1 MAWKHIAAL
10 AALTFIS
17 LPAAAFDDG
26 PTGKAPGVTFFVA
39 IPLDAREVKE
49 QSLYSGLAIQGKRAY
64 ESVRVD
70 SRMFNDDRTFNFFGT
85 AIGVKWIIAGA
96 VAAGAVAAVASKDKS
111 TANSNQQAQQ
121 QQAQQASGGGGGTGG
136 GAGGGTFHPDG
147 SPHVP
152 GDNCDCH
159 K

>member
-10 AALTFIS
+10 AALILIS
-17 LPAAAFDDG
+17 VPAAAFDDG
-26 PTGKAPGVTFFVA
+26 PTGKAPGVTFFIA

-64 ESVRVD
+64 ESVRID
-70 SRMFNDDRTFNFFGT
+70 SRMFNDTRTVNFFGT

-111 TANSNQQAQQ
+111 TAKSNQQQ
-121 QQAQQASGGGGGTGG
+121 QQAQAQQAGGGGGGGT
-136 GAGGGTFHPDG
+136 GGGTFHPDG

>member
-10 AALTFIS
+10 AALLFIS

-64 ESVRVD
+64 ENVKVD

-111 TANSNQQAQQ
+111 TSTSQNQ
-121 QQAQQASGGGGGTGG
+121 QQAQQASGGGGG
-136 GAGGGTFHPDG
+136 AGGRTFHPDG

>member
-10 AALTFIS
+10 AALILIS
-17 LPAAAFDDG
+17 VPAAAFDDG

-49 QSLYSGLAIQGKRAY
+49 QSLYSGLAIQGKRPY
-64 ESVRVD
+64 ENVRVD
-70 SRMFNDDRTFNFFGT
+70 SRMFNDTRTVNFFGT
-85 AIGVKWIIAGA
+85 AIGVKWIIAGV
-96 VAAGAVAAVASKDKS
+96 VAAGAVAAVATKDKS
-111 TANSNQQAQQ
+111 TASSNQQQ
-121 QQAQQASGGGGGTGG
+121 QQAQAAQQQQQTGGGGGT
-136 GAGGGTFHPDG
+136 GGGTFHPDG